1 MKFILR
7 VAIYSAIVLL
17 VFLLLGF
24 HQVSNLPT
32 VILSSII
39 FGILINLYRA
49 FIKNLQKKAE
59 KHRSK

>member
-24 HQVSNLPT
+24 HQVSNLQT

>member
-39 FGILINLYRA
+39 FGILMNLYRA

>member
-17 VFLLLGF
+17 VFLFLGF
-24 HQVSNLPT
+24 HQVSNLAT

-39 FGILINLYRA
+39 FGILMNLYRA